1 MGLAYN
7 PGSNCRETTMSEIQI
22 RRSHTL
28 TARAARL
35 AAEKIA
41 GQLDEEFDLAYEW
54 DDNVL
59 VFKRSGVSG
68 ELIVEKREVHIR
80 VRLGFLLLA
89 IRPRIE
95 SEIHRF
101 FDENFGPGSSPDG

>member
-1 MGLAYN
+1 
-7 PGSNCRETTMSEIQI
+7 MSDIQI

-28 TARAARL
+28 SAKAARQ

-41 GQLDEEFDLAYEW
+41 RQLDEELDLAYEW

-59 VFKRSGVSG
+59 TFKRSGVSG
-68 ELIVEKREVHIR
+68 ELVVEKKEVHIR
-80 VRLGFLLLA
+80 VRLGFLLMA

-95 SEIHRF
+95 AEIHRF
-101 FDENFGPGSSPDG
+101 FDENFGPDSGPQV

>member
-1 MGLAYN
+1 
-7 PGSNCRETTMSEIQI
+7 MSDIQI
-22 RRSHTL
+22 RRSHSMS
-28 TARAARL
+28 AKAARK

-41 GQLDEEFDLAYEW
+41 SQLDEEFDLAYEW

-68 ELIVEKREVHIR
+68 ELVVEKKEVHIR
-80 VRLGFLLLA
+80 VRLGFLLMA

-95 SEIHRF
+95 AEIHRF
-101 FDENFGPGSSPDG
+101 FDENFGPDSGPQV

>member
-1 MGLAYN
+1 M
-7 PGSNCRETTMSEIQI
+7 
-22 RRSHTL
+22 
-28 TARAARL
+28 TAQAARQ

-41 GQLDEEFDLAYEW
+41 RQLDGEFDLAFEW

-68 ELIVEKREVHIR
+68 ELVVEKKEVHIR
-80 VRLGFLLLA
+80 VRLGFLLFA

-95 SEIHRF
+95 EEIHRY
-101 FDENFGPGSSPDG
+101 FDENFGPDAGPRV